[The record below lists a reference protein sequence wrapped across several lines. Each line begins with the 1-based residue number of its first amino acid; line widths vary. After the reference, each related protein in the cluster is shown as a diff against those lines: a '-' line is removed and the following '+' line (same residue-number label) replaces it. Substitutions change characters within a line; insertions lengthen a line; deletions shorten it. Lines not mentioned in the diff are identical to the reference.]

1 MLVAKITIPPRK
13 FTHAVA
19 DTFKGDNPPV
29 IVVLDAINPIIP
41 HMINDVTPLNVRV
54 FSRWFNVSFFIILIT
69 TNVYF
74 PCSEQANGNI
84 IQFFWSENCLNN
96 KRENN
101 FYFKF

>member
-54 FSRWFNVSFFIILIT
+54 FSR
-69 TNVYF
+69 
-74 PCSEQANGNI
+74 
-84 IQFFWSENCLNN
+84 
-96 KRENN
+96 
-101 FYFKF
+101 

>member
-54 FSRWFNVSFFIILIT
+54 FSADLTSRFLSFLSPLMYIFLFGT
-69 TNVYF
+69 
-74 PCSEQANGNI
+74 G
-84 IQFFWSENCLNN
+84 
-96 KRENN
+96 
-101 FYFKF
+101 